1 MQDARGPDRC
11 SRERPPAARGLVPRA
26 RRLAPRARRLALGPS
41 AGGERCLF
49 PRLFQMR
56 ETRPLRREEEKC
68 IHQTVMIA
76 VKLQLLK
83 EPHGQTVPLHPEQQP
98 GAARTPAGLACA
110 AHSAAGAGSPQL
122 ARPSSPTFPSW
133 AEPRS
138 SPFSCPSPLRISPT
152 CAIPGLSPGDIAGP
166 PAARGS
172 GSFGSGLRWAGGRD
186 SPGGNASPLGSDPA
200 PLPVCLSRPRS
211 ACASVVHGV
220 PQTSRC
226 VVKND
231 CQYGRRQGPG
241 LLGFCSGLFLTQ
253 KSLSNG
259 RWN

>member
-98 GAARTPAGLACA
+98 GAARTLASRARLTARQERA
-110 AHSAAGAGSPQL
+110 ARSLPGPPPPPSL
-122 ARPSSPTFPSW
+122 A
-133 AEPRS
+133 
-138 SPFSCPSPLRISPT
+138 
-152 CAIPGLSPGDIAGP
+152 GLSPAPLLSPAHP
-166 PAARGS
+166 P
-172 GSFGSGLRWAGGRD
+172 F
-186 SPGGNASPLGSDPA
+186 ASPQPALFQSCPQETLLDPLQRVA
-200 PLPVCLSRPRS
+200 QEAS
-211 ACASVVHGV
+211 ALV
-220 PQTSRC
+220 
-226 VVKND
+226 
-231 CQYGRRQGPG
+231 
-241 LLGFCSGLFLTQ
+241 
-253 KSLSNG
+253 
-259 RWN
+259 